1 MTADPLENTASTPA
15 PETSAVQPKA
25 RDPFDPLGWE
35 LPAVCKDCDKEFNV
49 PYRHFQAGVVFHCP
63 HCHGSYVPTVPMY
76 RQVHDT
82 FENFYARMRRE
93 RDRMAQT
100 TADNVAFSDKLKREL
115 AEFHKALERLAHE
128 LRPAGKMVRRRGFA
142 AMFT

>member
-1 MTADPLENTASTPA
+1 
-15 PETSAVQPKA
+15 
-25 RDPFDPLGWE
+25 
-35 LPAVCKDCDKEFNV
+35 
-49 PYRHFQAGVVFHCP
+49 
-63 HCHGSYVPTVPMY
+63 
-76 RQVHDT
+76 
-82 FENFYARMRRE
+82 
-93 RDRMAQT
+93 MAQT